1 MAADRPNV
9 MENWNEI
16 KSWRKAQRETLI
28 AARTAIVPDQHRVWN
43 DRITTLLLAGF
54 AVPPGTVIGFCWP
67 YKGEFDA
74 RFVVRRWRDEG
85 AIATLPAVI
94 EKARPLQFRK
104 WWPGAPMRAGVYDI
118 PVPDGTDVLIPD
130 IVIVP
135 MNGFDEQG
143 YRLGYGGG
151 YFDRTLAALERRVLA
166 VGVSYEALRLPTIHP
181 QPHDIPMDFVVTE
194 ASLYSAGGRDLR
206 PLAATECAAEAVDL
220 LKSRGL
226 PRAGSG
232 SRTAIQAEQPVRAY
246 SSPACYAHEIAPDY
260 FGALPTMPANELI
273 ALLNV
278 LLEAERA
285 GAQVLA
291 AFLNEYERET
301 PAWRQLSAVQRDE
314 AKNCAILM
322 DLIRRM
328 HATPSAVTGDFLG
341 KALAV
346 NGRVARLQFLNR
358 GQAWVARKIS
368 EALPYL
374 EKSFVRDALFAMQ
387 ESHLLN
393 IEACD
398 AVAETLES

>member
-1 MAADRPNV
+1 MAADRTSV

-16 KSWRKAQRETLI
+16 KPWRKAQRVTLI
-28 AARTAIVPDQHRVWN
+28 AARTAIVPDQHRVW
-43 DRITTLLLAGF
+43 DERITTLLLAGF
-54 AVPPGTVIGFCWP
+54 APPPGAVIGFCWP
-67 YKGEFDA
+67 YKSEFDA
-74 RFVVRRWRDEG
+74 RFVIRRWRDEG
-85 AIATLPAVI
+85 AIAALPAVI

-118 PVPDGTDVLIPD
+118 PVPDGTDVLTPD
-130 IVIVP
+130 IAIVP

-151 YFDRTLAALERRVLA
+151 YFDRTLAVLERRVLA

-194 ASLYSAGGRDLR
+194 ASLYRAGGRDLR
-206 PLAATECAAEAVDL
+206 SLAATECAVEAAAL

-226 PRAGSG
+226 PRPGSG
-232 SRTAIQAEQPVRAY
+232 SRTAIEAEQPARAY

-260 FGALPTMPANELI
+260 FGASPTMLANELI

-291 AFLNEYERET
+291 AFLNEYERDT
-301 PAWRQLSAVQRDE
+301 PPWRQLAAVQRDE
-314 AKNCAILM
+314 AKNCVILI

-374 EKSFVRDALFAMQ
+374 EKGFVRDALFAMQ

-398 AVAETLES
+398 AVVKTLDT